1 MHRIAG
7 GVGALLPWLPIKAY
21 RPCPAFVEAKY
32 KYSRQ
37 GQSLDEVGVR
47 GNWSNRYRISAVSS
61 SNIPRK
67 YTRNTRQAK
76 HVFPARRVLRTVL
89 LEYYYFKKTG
99 NLFNTRIP
107 KDLTFVAT
115 IVFILQHALLVVQ
128 VVFAR
133 REEVLIPDMTLD
145 SVDDDQET
153 NVASIDGAET
163 ENAPDKDS
171 KE

>member
-1 MHRIAG
+1 M
-7 GVGALLPWLPIKAY
+7 
-21 RPCPAFVEAKY
+21 
-32 KYSRQ
+32 
-37 GQSLDEVGVR
+37 
-47 GNWSNRYRISAVSS
+47 
-61 SNIPRK
+61 
-67 YTRNTRQAK
+67 
-76 HVFPARRVLRTVL
+76 LRTVL